1 MDRVRDFD
9 RFLAEREQPRM
20 TVRILGRDCEVPRE
34 LPWVYMLKVER
45 MLRTGEPIPGEDN
58 VALVRRVLS
67 KEDFEYVTGHPDFRA
82 SWFWELIA
90 FAWLRAGEP
99 DSGRADAGGPDSG
112 GPVFRNEDDVRA
124 AQTRASRRK
133 RRRSAR
139 SSCGRTSRLT
149 SSGSTASTCSRTT

>member
-99 DSGRADAGGPDSG
+99 DSGRADAGGP
-112 GPVFRNEDDVRA
+112 VFRNEDDVRA

-149 SSGSTASTCSRTT
+149 SSGSTASTC

>member
-99 DSGRADAGGPDSG
+99 DAG

-149 SSGSTASTCSRTT
+149 SSGSTASTC